1 MGKGS
6 RKYISLMELHN
17 DNVEKELIEQDAYWG
32 YLDVLCCNEEDYL
45 YYEECADSY
54 FVDKY
59 SYLVTDFNTE
69 HALITNQF
77 PQPILKSYNEIYYEI
92 DFNDVNKQSTHPM
105 IQRLVEHF
113 SMLSTVKM
121 FKIYFMF
128 HQRAWSNREVPK
140 FEIIF
145 SIDRNGMIYHR
156 PSVLKLSNIFH
167 LDAPAYADN
176 GFKRL
181 LFNDIQRRPEVYD
194 GFDNIEEL
202 ITNFED
208 YSWMVD
214 AITC

>member
-32 YLDVLCCNEEDYL
+32 YLDVLCCSEEDYL
-45 YYEECADSY
+45 YYEECSDSY

-59 SYLVTDFNTE
+59 SYLVTDFNDE
-69 HALITNQF
+69 HKLINSHF
-77 PQPILKSYNEIYYEI
+77 PKPVLKSYNEIYYEI

-105 IQRLVEHF
+105 IQLLVEHF
-113 SMLSTVKM
+113 SILSTVKM

-128 HQRAWSNREVPK
+128 HQRAWSNREIPK

-181 LFNDIQRRPEVYD
+181 LFNDTQRRPEVYD
-194 GFDNIEEL
+194 GFDNIEKL

>member
-6 RKYISLMELHN
+6 RKYVSLMELHN

-45 YYEECADSY
+45 YYEECSDSY

-59 SYLVTDFNTE
+59 SYLVTDFNNE
-69 HALITNQF
+69 HELITNQL
-77 PQPILKSYNEIYYEI
+77 PVPVLKSYNEIYYEI
-92 DFNDVNKQSTHPM
+92 DFNDVNQQSKHPM
-105 IQRLVEHF
+105 IQKLVEHF
-113 SMLSTVKM
+113 KMLSTVKM
-121 FKIYFMF
+121 FKLYFMF
-128 HQRAWSNREVPK
+128 HQRAWSNQEVPK

-145 SIDRNGMIYHR
+145 SVDKNGIIYNR
-156 PSVLKLSNIFH
+156 PSVFKLSNIFH
-167 LDAPAYADN
+167 LDAPDYADN

-181 LFNDIQRRPEVYD
+181 LFNDIQRRPQVYD
-194 GFDNIEEL
+194 GFDDIEEL